1 MKVASNTA
9 AAQVAVAGFADIEVE
24 SVGQQVTL
32 ESSNVASMKEG
43 ASVAN
48 GVLESVSVFISG
60 VKRQADGVTALA
72 SEIEA
77 RDTRDAASVGGTR

>member
-9 AAQVAVAGFADIEVE
+9 AAQAAVAGFANIEVE
-24 SVGQQVTL
+24 SDGQQATL
-32 ESSNVASMKEG
+32 GSSNVASMKEG

-48 GVLESVSVFISG
+48 GVLDSISAFISG

-77 RDTRDAASVGGTR
+77 RDKRDAASVGGTR